1 MQHVFCVA
9 FKTVS
14 FTKSKLIQLY
24 YSSNHMYML
33 RTAQD
38 YNSYLLTMRYVLYF
52 ILVAIA
58 VVTCIALVAINE
70 QNDWI

>member
-1 MQHVFCVA
+1 
-9 FKTVS
+9 
-14 FTKSKLIQLY
+14 
-24 YSSNHMYML
+24 MYML

-38 YNSYLLTMRYVLYF
+38 NNSYLLTMRYVLYF

>member
-1 MQHVFCVA
+1 MQHLFCVA

-14 FTKSKLIQLY
+14 FTISKLIQLY

-33 RTAQD
+33 RTAQVN
-38 YNSYLLTMRYVLYF
+38 NSYLLTMRYVLYF

>member
-1 MQHVFCVA
+1 
-9 FKTVS
+9 
-14 FTKSKLIQLY
+14 
-24 YSSNHMYML
+24 MYML
-33 RTAQD
+33 CTAQD
-38 YNSYLLTMRYVLYF
+38 KNSYLLKMRYVLYF

>member
-1 MQHVFCVA
+1 MQRVFCVV

-14 FTKSKLIQLY
+14 FTISKLIQLFY
-24 YSSNHMYML
+24 RSNHMYML
-33 RTAQD
+33 CTAKD
-38 YNSYLLTMRYVLYF
+38 NNSYLLTMRYVFYY

-58 VVTCIALVAINE
+58 VVTCISLVAMHE